1 MNSGN
6 FAEGGD
12 LLGGANTSFVRNVI
26 AYRPIIDHDLDDV
39 DSEGNFTTNPFA
51 WQKDFSDISK
61 EVRFI
66 GGFWF
71 YFIFCLEFPFF
82 SIELTEAFL
91 LHFDDLA

>member
-39 DSEGNFTTNPFA
+39 Y
-51 WQKDFSDISK
+51 SK
-61 EVRFI
+61 EILLQIHLLGKKTFL
-66 GGFWF
+66 
-71 YFIFCLEFPFF
+71 IFLKKCV
-82 SIELTEAFL
+82 L
-91 LHFDDLA
+91 LVL